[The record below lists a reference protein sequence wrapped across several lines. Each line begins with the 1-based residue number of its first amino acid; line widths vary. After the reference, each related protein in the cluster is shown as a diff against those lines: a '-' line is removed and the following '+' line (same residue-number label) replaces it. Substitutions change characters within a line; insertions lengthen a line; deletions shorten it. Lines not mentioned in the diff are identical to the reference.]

1 MTSPVP
7 LSGNELAVIRLLRD
21 TAQANCPRT
30 RMEPTRRRVLR
41 DALVDEARTTLAEG
55 SMARIPRQRD
65 ARVLRPASA

>member
-21 TAQANCPRT
+21 TATANCPRT
-30 RMEPTRRRVLR
+30 RMEPDRRRALR
-41 DALVDEARTTLAEG
+41 DALVGEARTLGER
-55 SMARIPRQRD
+55 SMMRVPRQRD